1 MNSIKPIISELE
13 RVYEALA
20 KEFKLKAPKPLI
32 TIQSR
37 GRSKDTLGWHWAKK
51 WQYNK
56 KELSEI
62 NICAESLNKTP
73 ISTLIH
79 EMVHYSNA
87 HENIKDCNSHQYHN
101 KAFKTKAEFYGLNV
115 EKNGRHGWSYTTLS
129 NKLKPILEKLNINY
143 DLFKIYR
150 KTHISF
156 IQPTKMK
163 KWRCDCTTIRCAVE
177 LNATCNKC
185 NQNFKEQD
193 G

>member
-1 MNSIKPIISELE
+1 MDSIKPIISELE
-13 RVYEALA
+13 RVYESLA

-37 GRSKDTLGWHWAKK
+37 GRSKATLGWHWTKK

-73 ISTLIH
+73 INTLIH

-87 HENIKDCNSHQYHN
+87 HEKIKDCNAHQYHN
-101 KAFKTKAEFYGLNV
+101 KSFKIKAESYGLNV
-115 EKNGRHGWSYTTLS
+115 EKNGRRGWGYTTLS

-150 KTHISF
+150 KTHKSTV
-156 IQPTKMK
+156 QPTKMK
-163 KWRCDCTTIRCAVE
+163 KYSCNCTNLRCATI
-177 LNATCNKC
+177 LNAKCLNCNS
-185 NQNFKEQD
+185 NFILK
-193 G
+193 